1 MAKRSSPARK
11 KGSRQKPGGLSLDE
25 IACDPAELRHLRR
38 AAEKRNAELAI
49 IHSVQQCLASRLDT
63 QAVYELVGEKICDL
77 LDAQSV
83 WIITFDPATRTR
95 RVRYSIENGQR
106 YYPTEPLPYNGLTEH
121 LIKTKRPLV
130 VNENFPEAVTRYGM
144 INIAGTQ
151 QRIKSI
157 VYIPIMA
164 GDDVHGFISLPD
176 FEREN
181 AFSETDVNLL
191 STFASSMSI
200 ALENIRLFE
209 ETQRLLK
216 EADQANQAK
225 SAFLSSMS
233 HELRTPL
240 NAIIN
245 LVEMV
250 ARGLIGAVNEQQVEL
265 LDQALQSSRH
275 LLNLINDVLD
285 ISKIQ
290 AGQLTLFVEDQVN
303 IHVEVDAAL
312 NIVGGLM
319 KEKGLQLVRDID
331 PQLPLISCDRRR
343 LRQVLLNLISNA
355 IKFTREGTV
364 TVSVKNQ
371 GVDVLFAV
379 IDTGP
384 GIPPDKHSLI
394 FEPFIQA
401 DSEEGQVEGT
411 GLGLPISRSLVQAHG
426 GELWVESQPGA
437 GAAFFFTLPV
447 DRSPS

>member
-1 MAKRSSPARK
+1 MAKRPSPARK
-11 KGSRQKPGGLSLDE
+11 KGNLQKTRSLSSDGVV
-25 IACDPAELRHLRR
+25 CDPEELKQLRS

-49 IHSVQQCLASRLDT
+49 IHSVQQGLASRLDT

-77 LDAQSV
+77 LNAPSV

-106 YYPTEPLPYNGLTEH
+106 YYPKEPLPYNDLTEH
-121 LIKTKRPLV
+121 LIKTKKPLV
-130 VNENFPEAVTRYGM
+130 VNEHFAEAATQFGM

-164 GDDVHGFISLPD
+164 GEEVSGFISLPN

-200 ALENIRLFE
+200 ALENIHLFE
-209 ETQRLLK
+209 ETRRLLK

-250 ARGLIGAVNEQQVEL
+250 AKGMIGQVNEQQVEL
-265 LDQALQSSRH
+265 LDQALHSSRH

-290 AGQLTLFVEDQVN
+290 AGQLTLYIEDQVS
-303 IHVEVDAAL
+303 IHVEVEAAL
-312 NIVGGLM
+312 NIAGGLL

-331 PQLPLISCDRRR
+331 PGLPVIFCDRRR

-355 IKFTREGTV
+355 IKFTEEGTV
-364 TVSVKNQ
+364 TVSVKNS
-371 GVDVLFAV
+371 GTDVLFAV

-384 GIPPDKHSLI
+384 GIPADQQSVI

-401 DSEEGQVEGT
+401 DSEETQVEGT
-411 GLGLPISRSLVQAHG
+411 GLGLPISRSLVRAHG

-437 GAAFFFTLPV
+437 GSAFFFTLPV
-447 DRSPS
+447 DRSTS